1 MCRHLKFDNT
11 SRRLSPD
18 VGATFDLGIASQHE
32 ASRLQLN
39 IYILVHGKIIFYDII
54 QPFAKWGKLYII
66 KKKKPLCDI
75 VYAINHP
82 HILRHYFILLWLLSP
97 IERPRYRPKTAVSP
111 FYAACQI
118 SIVNDTLL
126 NLKRRYCNRYTFN
139 MWIHFWCNFFC
150 VCFTFRLRLHLCLV
164 YIYFFILLCKAPLL
178 VFFHKSIP

>member
-1 MCRHLKFDNT
+1 MWRHLKFDNT

-118 SIVNDTLL
+118 SIVSDTLL
-126 NLKRRYCNRYTFN
+126 NLIHRYCNRYTLHVN
-139 MWIHFWCNFFC
+139 
-150 VCFTFRLRLHLCLV
+150 TFLVQLFLCLLHLSIKTPPVFSL
-164 YIYFFILLCKAPLL
+164 YLFFYFAL
-178 VFFHKSIP
+178 